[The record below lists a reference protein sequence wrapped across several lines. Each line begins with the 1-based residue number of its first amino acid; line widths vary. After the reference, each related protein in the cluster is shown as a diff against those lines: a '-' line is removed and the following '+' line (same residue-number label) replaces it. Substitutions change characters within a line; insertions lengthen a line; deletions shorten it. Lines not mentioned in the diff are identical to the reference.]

1 MTSTLLTRF
10 MRGAAF
16 GVAVAACALTAAAPP
31 ALAQQGGGQG
41 FILLPEDDG
50 LGSPEIGDIVLD
62 DRFESARRTP
72 EEADAIRQRLS
83 EHWVTPLRM
92 IDMNYR
98 QTDGIARVS
107 GEREVVNFDL
117 YTSSGT
123 GQNVLRLTTVS
134 GINNLPERSSM
145 RLSVNGQDIGARN
158 LVHIEGFG
166 NDEFVLPPDVLRAG
180 RNRVQ
185 IEFRQHHRIFC
196 GPEASFDLWTDIDLS
211 RSGLIVARDG
221 LEIGAESFMM
231 ALAAQASGVRPVEIR
246 GLEGLGQEKPIWRDY
261 LVRRF
266 NQVLTG
272 APIVF
277 SFSDY
282 WTMQDNTAAHA
293 RITVLPA
300 AQSRVSFRTGGDG
313 AIVMAL
319 EIAQG
324 TDPEELLAP
333 LAQIEIAPQDPLAPT
348 VLPETPTPFA
358 DFGIETESFSQRYAI
373 RSYPFR
379 LPRDWLVLTAAKAR
393 INLDYAYAQGLP
405 RGAMLLLHVNGTTVR
420 LLPLRDEG
428 GAPITQFPIDFEAR
442 LMHPGTNVLT
452 FELFVPGDPENLPC
466 PTSDSPFLQ
475 ISDTSTLNVPY
486 SPSMSIPDMDLAFAA
501 LTPESLRVNEMS
513 ARAYSRADVT
523 TLAAA
528 LARSRAMIRPSTLH
542 LLSIEDLGS
551 IPSAHHRADRRLLE
565 DTVLLPHASNSPDV
579 AADPNVLYDPFHAR
593 RQESRGFS
601 LALSSGWQVVQ
612 DRAQW
617 LLNRIF
623 PHNGDQL
630 NQWLA
635 EQRGQAVIFQLDPAR
650 PDELWMLRG
659 PDSDIHAIAHAIASA
674 RSFGGG
680 PRGQVSVLDHQGH
693 WQNWL
698 APDRRPILLEPWSR
712 ENFRYALGNFVSA
725 RPIFFTILMLGLAT
739 LSAFVALRLV
749 ISTREHTR

>member
-1 MTSTLLTRF
+1 MTRPLLNHLQRS
-10 MRGAAF
+10 AAF
-16 GVAVAACALTAAAPP
+16 GSALAALMLIAPAPP
-31 ALAQQGGGQG
+31 AMAQQSAGQG
-41 FILLPEDDG
+41 FILLPDDDG
-50 LGSPEIGDIVLD
+50 LTTPEITSALQD
-62 DRFESARRTP
+62 DRFETARRTG
-72 EEADAIRQRLS
+72 EEADTSDPRLS
-83 EHWVTPLRM
+83 ERWVSPLRM
-92 IDMNYR
+92 IDMTYP
-98 QTDGIARVS
+98 QTGGIARVS

-117 YTSSGT
+117 YTVSSQ

-145 RLSVNGQDIGARN
+145 HLRVNGQDIGTRN
-158 LVHIEGFG
+158 LAHIEGFG
-166 NDEFVLPPDVLRAG
+166 SDEFVLPPDVLRAG

-211 RSGLIVARDG
+211 RSGLVVARDG
-221 LEIGAESFMM
+221 LETSPESFMM

-246 GLEGLGQEKPIWRDY
+246 GIEGLGQEEAIWRDF

-277 SFSDY
+277 SFADY
-282 WTMQDNTAAHA
+282 WTVQDSARAHA

-300 AQSRVSFRTGGDG
+300 AQSRISFRTGGDG

-324 TDPEELLAP
+324 TNPEELLAP
-333 LAQIEIAPQDPLAPT
+333 LAQIEVAPQDPLAPT
-348 VLPETPTPFA
+348 VLPESPTLFA
-358 DFGIETESFSQRYAI
+358 DFGIQTETFSQRYAI

-428 GAPITQFPIDFEAR
+428 GAPITAFPIDFEAR
-442 LMHPGTNVLT
+442 LMHPGTNILT

-466 PTSDSPFLQ
+466 PTSDVPFLQ
-475 ISDTSTLNVPY
+475 ISDTSTLHVPY

-565 DTVLLPHASNSPDV
+565 DTVLLPHASDAPDMV
-579 AADPNVLYDPFHAR
+579 AETNALHDPFHAR
-593 RQESRGFS
+593 RQESRGIS
-601 LALSSGWQVVQ
+601 LALSSGWQVVADQ
-612 DRAQW
+612 AQW
-617 LLNRIF
+617 LINRIF
-623 PHNGDQL
+623 PRNGDQL

-635 EQRGQAVIFQLDPAR
+635 EQRGQAVLFQLDPAR

-659 PDSDIHAIAHAIASA
+659 PDSDIHTIAHAIASA
-674 RSFGGG
+674 RSYGGG
-680 PRGQVSVLDHQGH
+680 PRGQVSVLDHQGY

-698 APDRRPILLEPWSR
+698 APDRRPTLLEPWSR
-712 ENFRYALGNFVSA
+712 DNFRYALGNFVSA